1 VQEGTLVLAF
11 REEHDSG
18 LRARDHREERGDG
31 ERQHRRSNHRRGD
44 RGASARDAVSTKNLR
59 LNVKK
64 TRAARK
70 TNGTFHHENGQLVA
84 SLAVSARAME
94 GEAVAVDGATHL
106 RRAEDAL
113 KAGDALQAAA
123 SFAAAGDAAPFE
135 STALGFLDRG
145 EDDALALYLRSRLDA
160 ADPAREP
167 ETVSKLAAWLA
178 DLHVSRACGAERG
191 TPAAEAA
198 TKDLRLFFAAHAS
211 RLDKEAT
218 KKLLAEFG
226 LEDDLAHFAEI
237 VGDVREAM
245 ELRLERGDVQG
256 VFQTLRTFANKTSS
270 PECVDDVLARAFRAD
285 AEATSA
291 FLSSRGAST
300 ALGGDECLSETL
312 GELCETMLVET
323 NVFAFDAEDTVNGAE
338 QEHGTRRREDD
349 KDDVEKKK
357 FFLRRRAADLLRSAT
372 RDGRVTS
379 PRARDAWRR
388 AAADLVRAGFG
399 CAPVAGSGPDADAD
413 AASLEAEMAAEARRA
428 REDAELDAKMLRE
441 MRYGLRAAD
450 EEDAAR
456 DAREARYRDE
466 GGDFPWEDGD
476 PTSAFAAFAAFAA
489 APDSERLRSAA
500 LAETTSRAV
509 SATEAARD
517 ASKRARVVRSALALA
532 DESNGA
538 LTMEFVLRC
547 LPDATVLDEV
557 RDATLAELRRHALE
571 AESCAEETRRARELE
586 SKLLGEI
593 AERRTMEV
601 TIPWD
606 EPCASCGSRVVAP
619 PASSRSSQTGPG
631 QAEKKTEVFAP
642 YYAFPCGMAFH
653 GVCLLEALLPVLPAE
668 RRARCLDLLA
678 ATRAPLP
685 RALRRKC
692 KEYARRERD
701 RRDPPGEPAPVARG
715 ADGGDDVSGAAK
727 ERKLDAA
734 KEKET
739 PETLKAQLEDLLCEE
754 CPFCGEASIALIDA
768 PFVGPDE
775 AEEAESWRSS

>member
-1 VQEGTLVLAF
+1 
-11 REEHDSG
+11 
-18 LRARDHREERGDG
+18 
-31 ERQHRRSNHRRGD
+31 
-44 RGASARDAVSTKNLR
+44 
-59 LNVKK
+59 
-64 TRAARK
+64 
-70 TNGTFHHENGQLVA
+70 
-84 SLAVSARAME
+84 ME

-226 LEDDLAHFAEI
+226 LEDDLAHFAEM

-245 ELRLERGDVQG
+245 ELRLERGDVEG
-256 VFQTLRTFANKTSS
+256 VFQTLRTFANATS
-270 PECVDDVLARAFRAD
+270 PECVADVLARAFRAD

-291 FLSSRGAST
+291 FLRSRGAFLST
-300 ALGGDECLSETL
+300 ALGGDEALSETI
-312 GELCETMLVET
+312 GGLCETMLVET
-323 NVFAFDAEDTVNGAE
+323 NLCAFIEKDAEAD
-338 QEHGTRRREDD
+338 GTTSED
-349 KDDVEKKK
+349 EKKK
-357 FFLRRRAADLLRSAT
+357 KELRRRAADVLRSAT

-399 CAPVAGSGPDADAD
+399 CSPVAGSGPDAAAE

-456 DAREARYRDE
+456 DARIDFPDQ
-466 GGDFPWEDGD
+466 GGDFPWDDGD

-489 APDSERLRSAA
+489 SPDPERLRSAA

-509 SATEAARD
+509 SATKASRDAAR
-517 ASKRARVVRSALALA
+517 RARVVRSALSMA
-532 DESNGA
+532 DESFSGGG
-538 LTMEFVLRC
+538 LSVEFVLRC
-547 LPDATVLDEV
+547 LPDATGVDEV
-557 RDATLAELRRHALE
+557 RDATLAELRRHAAE
-571 AESCAEETRRARELE
+571 AEACAEETRRAREIE
-586 SKLLGEI
+586 ARLLAEI

-619 PASSRSSQTGPG
+619 PASSRSSQD
-631 QAEKKTEVFAP
+631 KKNEVFAP

-715 ADGGDDVSGAAK
+715 ADGDDASGAAK

-775 AEEAESWRSS
+775 AEEAESWRSSWRES